1 MAASEEALTNVG
13 QRTENVGQAKEEAG
27 EGAQSSP
34 VVNVGQTERWAS
46 AIGGGALALYGV
58 TRGSLG
64 GIALALVGAAL
75 VQRGFTGHCNLYE
88 AMGYSSAGDTGL
100 RNSENVSVPAG
111 RGIKLEKS
119 VTISRPP
126 EELYR
131 FWRNFENL
139 PRFMNH
145 LEAVHVTGEGH
156 SHWVAKGPAGKS
168 VEWDAEIYNEK
179 EGEMI
184 AWRTLGD
191 ADVASAGSVHFEPAA
206 GGRGTVVRVVL
217 KYDPPGG
224 KLGALVARL
233 FGENPEQQITEDLGR
248 FKQLMETGEIATTEG
263 QPSGRSPQA
272 KEQPS
277 ARGASAGK

>member
-1 MAASEEALTNVG
+1 MATREEVLTNVG
-13 QRTENVGQAKEEAG
+13 QRTEVIGVDG
-27 EGAQSSP
+27 QSSP

-46 AIGGGALALYGV
+46 AIGGGALALYGI

-75 VQRGFTGHCNLYE
+75 VQRGYLGHCNLYE
-88 AMGYSSAGDTGL
+88 AIGYNSAGDASL
-100 RNSENVSVPAG
+100 RNSENVSVPAE
-111 RGIKLEKS
+111 RGLKVEKS
-119 VTISRPP
+119 VTINRTP
-126 EELYR
+126 EELYQ

-145 LEAVHVTGEGH
+145 LESVRVTGEGR
-156 SHWVAKGPAGKS
+156 SHWVAKAPAGSS

-179 EGEMI
+179 ENELI
-184 AWRTLGD
+184 AWRTLD
-191 ADVASAGSVHFEPAA
+191 NPDVASAGSVRFEPAA

-224 KLGALVARL
+224 KLGAFVARL
-233 FGENPEQQITEDLGR
+233 FGENPEQQIDEDLRR

-263 QPSGRSPQA
+263 QPSGRSAPTKQT
-272 KEQPS
+272 S